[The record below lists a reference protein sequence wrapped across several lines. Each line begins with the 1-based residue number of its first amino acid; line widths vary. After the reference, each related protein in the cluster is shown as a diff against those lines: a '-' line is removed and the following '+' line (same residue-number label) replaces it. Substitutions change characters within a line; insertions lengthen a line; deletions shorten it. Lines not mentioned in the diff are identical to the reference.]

1 MDLSKAFNCL
11 PHAHLV
17 GKLRAY
23 ELSEEALQSYLS
35 DRSQQVRLGTSA
47 WENLLKGVLQ
57 GSILGP
63 LLFIVF
69 LKDMFYLVLNS
80 TIYKFADD
88 NTISY
93 IHKDFNF
100 KNRKVLIISWSKDNL
115 MKVNSNKFQSIC
127 IGKKTN
133 DKIESFRIGDT
144 DIKYEK
150 LLPY

>member
-17 GKLRAY
+17 AKSRAY
-23 ELSEEALQSYLS
+23 DLSEEALELLESYLS
-35 DRSQQVRLGTSA
+35 DRSQQVRLGTYTST
-47 WENLLKGVLQ
+47 WETLFKGVLK
-57 GSILGP
+57 GSILRP

-88 NTISY
+88 NTVSF

-100 KNRKVLIISWSKDNL
+100 
-115 MKVNSNKFQSIC
+115 
-127 IGKKTN
+127 
-133 DKIESFRIGDT
+133 
-144 DIKYEK
+144 
-150 LLPY
+150 